1 MKTKLLAVLTTLSL
15 GAGLIAAVN
24 ANPMQDEQR
33 YCAANPVDCYCE
45 YRGGAKV
52 CFIK

>member
-1 MKTKLLAVLTTLSL
+1 MKAKLLAVLTTLSL
-15 GAGLIAAVN
+15 GAGLVAAVN
-24 ANPMQDEQR
+24 ATPMQDEQR
-33 YCAANPVDCYCE
+33 YCAANPVDCYGE